1 MQILDSGS
9 NSSRVPGPGV
19 AFCSLGAHFNTLTAL
34 QSPEQSIHRF
44 ATASNDYSASNR
56 IVVVDFN
63 EENNSI
69 SLFAQSSPTHPIKQ
83 LLDFDD
89 QQGRLRF
96 LASVRE
102 LDPNAG
108 FVRVLELDNRTS
120 ELKVVATT
128 EPLATAIT
136 AIAIT
141 QDSKRSPGYRI
152 AVVHPESVALLEL
165 RAAKLEQS
173 ARYELNSKTKTTIEN
188 SQQLYSHRFITGKF
202 DPHHKD
208 IFACACE
215 NGFRLFDWRQLEANF
230 YVGRGNCH
238 TTGVVNIDFNPNV
251 PNELATAGDDGKI
264 AFWDLRSTTEPI
276 EVLEGYH
283 KNSVQYALFNSF
295 HDNLMLSGGPSATL
309 LNVRNTEPKLVHQ
322 TSFTSRAGAW
332 SLTDAWHFAALVGNN
347 IVVES
352 IPSALKYKLLL

>member
-56 IVVVDFN
+56 VFIV
-63 EENNSI
+63 
-69 SLFAQSSPTHPIKQ
+69 
-83 LLDFDD
+83 
-89 QQGRLRF
+89 
-96 LASVRE
+96 
-102 LDPNAG
+102 
-108 FVRVLELDNRTS
+108 
-120 ELKVVATT
+120 
-128 EPLATAIT
+128 
-136 AIAIT
+136 IAIT